1 MEQNSIIDIK
11 FKALADQTRRKILQY
26 LMDESKTAGEIAKQ
40 FPISAPSVSYH
51 LSILEKS
58 KLISSK
64 KNKGFIYYGIEL
76 TEIEDVI
83 TWLKKL

>member
-1 MEQNSIIDIK
+1 MEQNSFIDIK

-26 LMDESKTAGEIAKQ
+26 LMDGSKTAGEIAKQ

-64 KNKGFIYYGIEL
+64 KNKGFIYYSIEL